1 MSSAHLQ
8 LAAKGQEDRW
18 LSESPDRTYFEAKY
32 QPRVNRSRET
42 YEVPLDNQGTTFGMT
57 GRCTIPVKG
66 DYLTRL
72 TLRAVFPPIYPTVEG
87 EYVYPTPSSQVGG
100 SVYANM
106 GLTLVVADGV
116 TLTANTVGNHY
127 MSVGTAVTLSGT
139 TYNIFDLDG
148 TYTVTSIPTANSFT
162 CSTTLAGISYNGTMS
177 FVGIACGDII
187 SYFSTR
193 NLNLW
198 VNNLTN
204 KTWQITGGTVVGS
217 QVTFTTS
224 APSNFPVGSS
234 VVLILP
240 LSGIVN
246 EIYTVTASTDTTFVC
261 TINPNFVTVGTYYDI
276 QAWSSNNGLTWNSV
290 SSPLTG
296 FWSSVAYGNGYFV
309 MVGWFDDGSD
319 TGKQAWSSDNGRT
332 WNLVSTVNFGFWHGV
347 AYGNGY
353 FVMVGWVYGVGMG
366 KQAWSSDNGKTWTGA
381 SNVSGE
387 WYGVAYGN
395 GYFVMVGWVSANGN
409 QAWSSDNGQ
418 TWNLVSS
425 PLAGQWTGVAYGNGY
440 FVMVSSDGKQARSS
454 DNGLTWNLVSSP
466 LTGQWTG
473 VTYGNGVFVM
483 VSSDGKQARSSDNG
497 QTWNLVSSPLSGFWR
512 SVTYG
517 NGYFVMVGTYI
528 AAWSSDNGLTW
539 NMSSTPFSTDLYGS
553 TYGAFSYTNSPSDS
567 VSLATPP
574 LQLTNR
580 VFSSDVYPS
589 ISFANA
595 SDAAFWGFDA
605 RNGLSYSLTATPPW
619 TLTQSGWVS
628 GFLPP
633 STSTWDDSVAHKLV
647 RDARILVGKQ
657 TIKEYTGAYI
667 ELQND
672 LTVPYENKAILK
684 LLNGTLDQ
692 TQATASREYY
702 TTLPL
707 GTKEIPLCALT
718 HQQMSVEV
726 DFEAFTNLSQNLN
739 AGTGDF
745 LDVKSYTTY
754 NASTGILG
762 GQPVNVQTTFSYQ
775 QYIFIVT
782 YGGQFIV
789 YDTTKDVADPTSYIV
804 LSAFSGSSLFSQFC
818 VLSGTL
824 YIGLSNGKLLSI
836 IIDELIQGN
845 TSSSVLN
852 NYAPTIGSLTGTL
865 VADFR
870 YLYYTVSNT
879 ASSNVFLSRYD
890 TTGSF
895 TSTGSYTVVDFTK
908 TFNSNVTGVYQTLST
923 GTELFMLPMG
933 TPGKLYTY
941 QLNANVQSQWYV
953 LDYSEYGNQITECV
967 LIDNTLYFV
976 IDKYIIIKYS
986 NSIFSSYIYFS
997 SPGFVMVGLVY
1008 GTSDG
1013 RQAWSSNNGRTW
1025 NSVSSTLPGR
1035 WRSVAYGNGVFVMVG
1050 SFYDVSLSGKQ
1061 AWSSDNG
1068 QTWNLVSS
1076 PLPLP
1081 GTFGEWAGVTYGNG
1095 VFVMVGWV
1103 SNGSVLSG
1111 KQAWSS
1117 DNGQTWNLVSSPLT
1131 GSWTG
1136 VTYGNGYFVMV
1147 SSDGKQ
1153 AWSSD
1158 NGLTWNLVS
1167 SPLTGSWTGVTYGNG
1182 YFVMVGNGKQ
1192 ARSSDNGLTWNL
1204 VSSPLSNAWYGVAY
1218 GNGVFVMVRGDP
1230 VFSPGNQAWSSDN
1243 GQTWN
1248 AVSSPL
1254 SGWWS
1259 SVAYGNG
1266 VFVMVSENGRQAW
1279 SSDNGQTWNL
1289 VSSPLSGR
1297 WVSTIAAAPKATI
1310 AGDGFKNLIAVGN
1323 YIYCSTSNVAIQID
1337 TSQDLSTAAAYKF
1350 PAPLPINQYAFANGP
1365 RYVYMFAQGD
1375 NTATNIVR
1383 FDPYPPTPLLK
1394 TSILVD
1400 YESLPPDV
1408 PKPDKALLGLVQ
1420 TQKVTDMNYMNIR
1433 GPVKELWVT
1442 GMSDSANVFQYS
1454 NLTAQSTLAL
1464 TAGEEII
1471 TEDVGTRTFLN
1482 TIEPFETHTSMPLR
1496 NVSVIP
1502 FEFDPESEIPNGT
1515 VNFSRIRDQVLSA
1528 NAETVWART
1537 YNLLAIQGGI
1547 GGLIF
1552 NS

>member
-32 QPRVNRSRET
+32 TPRVNRSRET
-42 YEVPLDNQGTTFGMT
+42 YEVPLDNQVKTFGMT

-127 MSVGTAVTLSGT
+127 MSIGTEVTLSGT
-139 TYNIFDLDG
+139 AYRIFDLDG
-148 TYTVTSIPTANSFT
+148 TYTITSIPTANSFT

-193 NLNLW
+193 NSNLW

-204 KTWQITGGTVVGS
+204 KTWQITGGSIVGS
-217 QVTFTTS
+217 EMTFTTS
-224 APSNFPVGSS
+224 APSNFPIGSQ
-234 VVLILP
+234 VILNLP
-240 LSGIVN
+240 ESSIVN
-246 EIYTVTASTDTTFVC
+246 GICTVTASTDTTFTC
-261 TINPNFVTVGTYYDI
+261 TTFNGTFVMGGSVRNPAFSRDNGMNWVYSKSVLTNDLSEPNSAPVAGDGIFLMIT
-276 QAWSSNNGLTWNSV
+276 SSYPVNTISYSTDNGITWNMYPPSGV
-290 SSPLTG
+290 YVPPYIAYGNGTFVAVGSYQLYSTDNGMTWTYATISLPVN
-296 FWSSVAYGNGYFV
+296 SYSVAYGNGTFV
-309 MVGWFDDGSD
+309 MVGDSF
-319 TGKQAWSSDNGRT
+319 QAYSTDNGVT
-332 WNLVSTVNFGFWHGV
+332 WTSVESPLGGFWISVIYGNGIFIMTAGYWTV
-347 AYGNGY
+347 AYSTDNGITWTYSTSLPFFSSPGYYLLAYGNGV
-353 FVMVGWVYGVGMG
+353 FVAVGPDNY
-366 KQAWSSDNGKTWTGA
+366 QAYSTDNG
-381 SNVSGE
+381 
-387 WYGVAYGN
+387 
-395 GYFVMVGWVSANGN
+395 M
-409 QAWSSDNGQ
+409 
-418 TWNLVSS
+418 TWNS
-425 PLAGQWTGVAYGNGY
+425 AT
-440 FVMVSSDGKQARSS
+440 
-454 DNGLTWNLVSSP
+454 SP
-466 LTGQWTG
+466 LTGYWDG

-483 VSSDGKQARSSDNG
+483 SGGSEGQAYS
-497 QTWNLVSSPLSGFWR
+497 T
-512 SVTYG
+512 
-517 NGYFVMVGTYI
+517 
-528 AAWSSDNGLTW
+528 DNGLTW
-539 NMSSTPFSTDLYGS
+539 HRATSSLIGYLSPPIFGD
-553 TYGAFSYTNSPSDS
+553 FSYVNTPSDS
-567 VSLATPP
+567 VSFVVPP
-574 LQLTNR
+574 LQLTSR

-589 ISFANA
+589 ISFANS

-605 RNGLSYSLTATPPW
+605 RNGLTYSTPAIPPW

-633 STSTWDDSVAHKLV
+633 SLSTWDDSVAHKLV

-657 TIKEYTGAYI
+657 TIKEYTGEYI

-692 TQATASREYY
+692 TQATTSREYY

-739 AGTGDF
+739 PGTGDF
-745 LDVKSYTTY
+745 LNPQSYLTY
-754 NASTGILG
+754 DASTGLLNGEPI
-762 GQPVNVQTTFSYQ
+762 NVQTTFSYQ

-804 LSAFSGSSLFSQFC
+804 LSAFAGTSLFSQFC

-845 TSSSVLN
+845 TSSSILN
-852 NYAPTIGSLTGTL
+852 NYAPTIGILTGTI

-879 ASSNVFLSRYD
+879 ASSNVFMTRYD
-890 TTGSF
+890 TLGSF
-895 TSTGSYTVVDFTK
+895 TSPGSYTTVDFTA

-923 GTELFMLPMG
+923 GTELIMLPRG
-933 TPGKLYTY
+933 TPGTLYTY

-953 LDYSEYGNQITECV
+953 LDYSSYGSQITEGV
-967 LIDNTLYFV
+967 LIGSSVYFV
-976 IDKYIIIKYS
+976 SEGFNIIEYTNSSFTMLTKRPMIMFSDNSQAYSESNGFGWKITDKFSHGISAIGNGAIITV
-986 NSIFSSYIYFS
+986 
-997 SPGFVMVGLVY
+997 GFDF
-1008 GTSDG
+1008 GTSLGIQGYYTD
-1013 RQAWSSNNGRTW
+1013 NGETW
-1025 NSVSSTLPGR
+1025 NSVASPLPEYWHAAAYGNGVFVMVAEDWPYEFDQVNGGLQAYSTDNGMTWTYSQNSLPDRFWWNIAYGNGTFVITGR
-1035 WRSVAYGNGVFVMVG
+1035 DVQAYSTDNGVTWTYSIPPLPPPESLHIFENDWKSITYGNGVFVMVG
-1050 SFYDVSLSGKQ
+1050 SDLQ
-1061 AWSSDNG
+1061 AYSTDNG
-1068 QTWNLVSS
+1068 VTWTCA
-1076 PLPLP
+1076 PYFFLPDYP
-1081 GTFGEWAGVTYGNG
+1081 YSAV
-1095 VFVMVGWV
+1095 
-1103 SNGSVLSG
+1103 
-1111 KQAWSS
+1111 Q
-1117 DNGQTWNLVSSPLT
+1117 
-1131 GSWTG
+1131 WT
-1136 VTYGNGYFVMV
+1136 
-1147 SSDGKQ
+1147 S
-1153 AWSSD
+1153 
-1158 NGLTWNLVS
+1158 L
-1167 SPLTGSWTGVTYGNG
+1167 
-1182 YFVMVGNGKQ
+1182 
-1192 ARSSDNGLTWNL
+1192 
-1204 VSSPLSNAWYGVAY
+1204 AY
-1218 GNGVFVMVRGDP
+1218 GNGVFVALDFGGTHGY
-1230 VFSPGNQAWSSDN
+1230 STDN
-1243 GQTWN
+1243 GMTWTPTTT
-1248 AVSSPL
+1248 VLPGYWEGL
-1254 SGWWS
+1254 
-1259 SVAYGNG
+1259 AYENG
-1266 VFVMVSENGRQAW
+1266 VFVAVGRLVQAY
-1279 SSDNGQTWNL
+1279 STDNGVTWTSIAEPL
-1289 VSSPLSGR
+1289 TSWWHRIVSLGSS
-1297 WVSTIAAAPKATI
+1297 SFTIP
-1310 AGDGFKNLIAVGN
+1310 GDGFKNLIAVGN
-1323 YIYCSTSNVAIQID
+1323 YIYASTSNIAVQID
-1337 TSQDLSTAAAYKF
+1337 TTQDLSTAAAYKF
-1350 PAPLPINQYAFANGP
+1350 PAPVLPDGQYVFANGP
-1365 RYVYMFAQGD
+1365 RYIYMFSQSDPAAQ
-1375 NTATNIVR
+1375 NIVR
-1383 FDPYPPTPLLK
+1383 FDPYPPVPLLQ

-1400 YESLPPDV
+1400 YESLPPEV

-1442 GMSDSANVFQYS
+1442 GTSDSTNVFQYS
-1454 NLTAQSTLAL
+1454 ILSDQSTLAL

-1482 TIEPFETHTSMPLR
+1482 TIEPFETHTSMPIR

-1502 FEFDPESEIPNGT
+1502 FEFDPESDIPNGT
-1515 VNFSRIRDQVLSA
+1515 VNFSRIRDQVF
-1528 NAETVWART
+1528 NGGAETVWART